1 MRLYFIYYDSPSL
14 YVRKRLLRSRSEHR
28 ESKKVIGKIRN
39 FHKIYA
45 LASAVIGIGNKAQ
58 KIFEKIRFFFD
69 FSACKDLFGG
79 GRGKIKISFFL
90 HAAASYDMN
99 DKTSIFLC
107 CLFLQLVCLSSREIH
122 TYKKFICEMR
132 QGIDGISARESSS
145 GNRISCSKGWIN
157 FILNPLRSTS
167 SPWQISAACL
177 C

>member
-14 YVRKRLLRSRSEHR
+14 YVRKRLLRCEASRER
-28 ESKKVIGKIRN
+28 AKKSLGKFAISIKFMRS
-39 FHKIYA
+39 
-45 LASAVIGIGNKAQ
+45 LLPLSASATKL
-58 KIFEKIRFFFD
+58 KRYSRKFD
-69 FSACKDLFGG
+69 FPSIFLRVKTFSEGG
-79 GRGKIKISFFL
+79 GKIKISFFL

-107 CLFLQLVCLSSREIH
+107 CLFLQLVCLSSRGIH
-122 TYKKFICEMR
+122 SYKKFICEMR

-157 FILNPLRSTS
+157 FNPLRSTS
-167 SPWQISAACL
+167 SLWQISAACL